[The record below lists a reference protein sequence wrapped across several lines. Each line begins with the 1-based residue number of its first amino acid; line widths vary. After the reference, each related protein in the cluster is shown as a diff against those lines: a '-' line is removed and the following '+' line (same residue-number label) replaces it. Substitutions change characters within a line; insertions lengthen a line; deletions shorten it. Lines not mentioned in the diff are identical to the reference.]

1 MIPNIYLGT
10 SCGKEIT
17 TPLMV
22 NSPENSEVE
31 FQIRG
36 MFKKKHTYIRYTS
49 KHIPWE
55 GQIELKSYQ
64 YAFSPI

>member
-49 KHIPWE
+49 KHIP
-55 GQIELKSYQ
+55 
-64 YAFSPI
+64 